1 MPWYVRQVRLVRRL
15 MAGPSSLVVAVVV
28 PLALSAVLLP
38 ARGHLAN
45 TNVALLLVVAV
56 VAVAAVGH
64 RLAGAVAAL
73 SAAAWFDFF
82 FTAPYERFSISDS
95 SDITTAVLLLAVGL
109 TVSQLAA
116 RARRFE
122 VIAVTDAG
130 HLARIHDAAVLARSK
145 PAPTVVDH
153 VRDELVDLLG
163 LRACRF
169 EYGSLIGHP
178 PRLEHDGSVV
188 VGRKVWRTEELGL
201 PAEEV
206 ELRVFGGNGRYIGRY
221 LLDPAP
227 GSRPDRQT
235 LLVAVTLADQAGAAL
250 ENSTGHVT
258 AA

>member
-1 MPWYVRQVRLVRRL
+1 MPWYVRHVRDLRRL
-15 MAGPSSLVVAVVV
+15 MTGPLSLAVVVV

-64 RLAGAVAAL
+64 RLSGAVAAL

-82 FTAPYERFSISDS
+82 FTRPYERFSISNS

-109 TVSQLAA
+109 AVSQLAA

-145 PAPTVVDH
+145 PAPAVVDH
-153 VRDELVDLLG
+153 VRAELVDFLG

-178 PRLEHDGSVV
+178 PRLEHDGSIV
-188 VGRKVWRTEELGL
+188 VGRRPWPTEELGM
-201 PAEEV
+201 PAEDV
-206 ELRVFGGNGRYIGRY
+206 ELRVFANGKYVGRFM
-221 LLDPAP
+221 LTPAP
-227 GSRPDRQT
+227 GSVPDRQS

-250 ENSTGHVT
+250 ETTAGHVT